1 MNYNKVVKTSEKG
14 ILLIKNFEGLRLEAY
29 QCSGFVWT
37 IGWGTTMING
47 NKVKS
52 GDVID
57 LELAEKI
64 FRRDIEKKEDIVN
77 SALQISI
84 NQNQFDALVSH
95 TYNTCGSETLCE
107 LINSDAGKKRIHHWF
122 VNTYI
127 TSKGNLIQGL
137 VKRRKIEADLFFT
150 PTINTICI

>member
-57 LELAEKI
+57 LELAEKL

-95 TYNTCGSETLCE
+95 TYNTGGSDTLFE
-107 LINSDAGKKRIHHWF
+107 LINSDAGKKRIYHWF

-150 PTINTICI
+150 PTINTI

>member
-52 GDVID
+52 GDVI
-57 LELAEKI
+57 
-64 FRRDIEKKEDIVN
+64 
-77 SALQISI
+77 
-84 NQNQFDALVSH
+84 
-95 TYNTCGSETLCE
+95 
-107 LINSDAGKKRIHHWF
+107 
-122 VNTYI
+122 
-127 TSKGNLIQGL
+127 NL
-137 VKRRKIEADLFFT
+137 
-150 PTINTICI
+150 